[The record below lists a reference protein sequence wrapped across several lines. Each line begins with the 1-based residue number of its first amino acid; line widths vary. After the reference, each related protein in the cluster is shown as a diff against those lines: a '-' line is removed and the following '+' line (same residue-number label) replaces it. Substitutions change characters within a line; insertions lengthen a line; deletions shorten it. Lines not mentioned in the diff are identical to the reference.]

1 MSQEFPTI
9 KMSSSSEAK
18 DRGTTDKNN
27 RSVLEALFGCAKPVI
42 AMMHL
47 LPLPGRPLYDDNGGM
62 RAVVDALRRDLDIL
76 QEGGVDGLLFCNE
89 GDRPYPL
96 QTDRA
101 PIAAMAATI
110 GELRPH
116 IPLPYGVDL
125 LWDPMAALA
134 VAKAVRA
141 SFVREVFTGVYDSD
155 MGLWRPDAAAALDY
169 RHHIH
174 ADDVRLFFNI
184 EPEFARPVAA
194 RPIGAL
200 AHSVVVSSLA
210 DAILISGPMAGAAAD
225 LDHIRQAK
233 AAVPM
238 TPVLANTGV
247 RIETV
252 RATLAVADG
261 VIIGTGLK
269 RDGYTWN
276 PVDPD
281 RVRRFMD
288 EVRAARDSYS
298 RGDPCGR
305 PET

>member
-1 MSQEFPTI
+1 MSDD
-9 KMSSSSEAK
+9 SSGKS
-18 DRGTTDKNN
+18 NN
-27 RSVLEALFGCAKPVI
+27 SVLEALFGCPKPVI

-47 LPLPGRPLYDDNGGM
+47 LPLPGRPLYDDRGGIE
-62 RAVVDALRRDLDIL
+62 AIVDALRRDLDIL
-76 QEGGVDGLLFCNE
+76 QEGAVDGLLFCNE

-96 QTDRA
+96 HTDSA
-101 PIAAMAATI
+101 PIAAMAAAI

-116 IPLPYGVDL
+116 IRLPYGVDL

-141 SFVREVFTGVYDSD
+141 HFVREVFTGVYDSD
-155 MGLWRPDAAAALDY
+155 MGLWQPDAAAALDY
-169 RHHIH
+169 RHHID

-184 EPEFARPVAA
+184 EPEFARPVAP

-200 AHSVVVSSLA
+200 SHSVVVSSLA
-210 DAILISGPMAGAAAD
+210 DAILISGAMAGAAAD
-225 LDHIRQAK
+225 LDHIREAK
-233 AAVPM
+233 AAVPT

-261 VIIGTGLK
+261 VIVGTGLK

-276 PVDPD
+276 PVDPE

-288 EVRAARDSYS
+288 EVRAAR
-298 RGDPCGR
+298 
-305 PET
+305 EQ

>member
-1 MSQEFPTI
+1 M
-9 KMSSSSEAK
+9 AN
-18 DRGTTDKNN
+18 GTDTQ
-27 RSVLEALFGCAKPVI
+27 RSLLETLFGRTRPVI

-47 LPLPGRPLYDDNGGM
+47 PPLPGRPLYDGRAGM
-62 RAVVDALRRDLDIL
+62 SAIVDSLRRDLDIL

-101 PIAAMAATI
+101 PVAAMAAAI

-116 IPLPYGVDL
+116 IRLPYGVDL

-134 VAKAVRA
+134 VAQGVRA
-141 SFVREVFTGVYDSD
+141 RFVREVFTGVYDSD
-155 MGLWRPDAAAALDY
+155 MGLWQPDAAAALDY
-169 RHHIH
+169 RHQIG
-174 ADDVRLFFNI
+174 ADEVKLFFNI
-184 EPEFARPVAA
+184 EPEFARPVSP

-210 DAILISGPMAGAAAD
+210 DAILISGAMAGAAAS
-225 LDHIRQAK
+225 LEHIREAK
-233 AAVPM
+233 EAVPG

-247 RIETV
+247 KIETV
-252 RATLAVADG
+252 RETLGVADG
-261 VIIGTGLK
+261 VIVGTGLK

-276 PVDPD
+276 PVDPE

-288 EVRAARDSYS
+288 EVRAAR
-298 RGDPCGR
+298 G
-305 PET
+305 E